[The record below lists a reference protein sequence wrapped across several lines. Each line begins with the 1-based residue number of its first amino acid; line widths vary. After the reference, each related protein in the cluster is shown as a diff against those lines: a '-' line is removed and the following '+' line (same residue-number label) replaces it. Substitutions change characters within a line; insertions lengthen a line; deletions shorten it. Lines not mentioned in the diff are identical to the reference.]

1 MNTSEDMIFWIAG
14 EDGKKCT
21 LPSRNYKSE

>member
-14 EDGKKCT
+14 EDGKKMYFT
-21 LPSRNYKSE
+21 S